1 MYARVLAE
9 SLMHYRECLLF
20 LAMNRKRLCQTL
32 STVDNS
38 IIVLFFRCLVLSGLT
53 EKSTNY
59 MRGLYVYVI
68 MITPRA
74 MTNF

>member
-1 MYARVLAE
+1 MSAIRKLNALSKVSSVL
-9 SLMHYRECLLF
+9 SYHHKKF
-20 LAMNRKRLCQTL
+20 FQTL
-32 STVDNS
+32 SSVDNS
-38 IIVLFFRCLVLSGLT
+38 IVVLLFGYLVYLLGLS

-68 MITPRA
+68 MITPQV